1 MSSAAAEDLEDNS
14 SSYPT
19 KLRTLIWMCVHVSY
33 NTVPGFTNFHVYH
46 IEEVQLSLAQI
57 HRLPESPE
65 VNVVRARQR
74 IQ

>member
-1 MSSAAAEDLEDNS
+1 MSSAAAEDSEDPPC
-14 SSYPT
+14 SYPT
-19 KLRTLIWMCVHVSY
+19 KLETPIWMWLHVSY
-33 NTVPGFTNFHVYH
+33 NTVHMFTNFHLYH

-65 VNVVRARQR
+65 VNVVRARQK